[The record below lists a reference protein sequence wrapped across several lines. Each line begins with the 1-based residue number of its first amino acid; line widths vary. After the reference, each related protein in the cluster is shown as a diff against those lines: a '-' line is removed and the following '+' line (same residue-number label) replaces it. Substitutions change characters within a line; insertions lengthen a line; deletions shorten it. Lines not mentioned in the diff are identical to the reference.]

1 MTSPLCQVPAICP
14 EKVVDLDLPCA
25 LALVLALAQAAGAT
39 KIIMSNNMIA
49 SKHSAQMRVFVL
61 QGQ

>member
-1 MTSPLCQVPAICP
+1 MTSPLCQVPEICP
-14 EKVVDLDLPCA
+14 GKGVDLNFRCA

-49 SKHSAQMRVFVL
+49 
-61 QGQ
+61 G